1 MVKIEIDEE
10 MRNKIDEAK
19 AIMNEVIPNHPDDK
33 KKVYHDL
40 EKILNNLLEL
50 KRKQIGK
57 QINVSENEELERVIN
72 QIFKFKQS
80 LYHEYNV
87 DRL

>member
-33 KKVYHDL
+33 KRY
-40 EKILNNLLEL
+40 IT
-50 KRKQIGK
+50 I
-57 QINVSENEELERVIN
+57 
-72 QIFKFKQS
+72 
-80 LYHEYNV
+80 
-87 DRL
+87 